1 MAENQDFDTRSSV
14 AMFLISLV
22 TGAISIYA
30 GAFIVL
36 GSASFQTA
44 ILAALIG
51 SAVWGLI
58 SFFMGWIPF
67 FGSLITLAVWLGVI
81 NLLFSGGWWVAAQIA
96 IFAWLASLI
105 VVYIAGAAGIRRENA
120 MGVPGT

>member
-22 TGAISIYA
+22 AGAISIYA

-51 SAVWGLI
+51 SAVWGLV

-67 FGSLITLAVWLGVI
+67 FGSLITLLVWLGVI

-96 IFAWLASLI
+96 IFAWLTSLI

-120 MGVPGT
+120 MGVPGS